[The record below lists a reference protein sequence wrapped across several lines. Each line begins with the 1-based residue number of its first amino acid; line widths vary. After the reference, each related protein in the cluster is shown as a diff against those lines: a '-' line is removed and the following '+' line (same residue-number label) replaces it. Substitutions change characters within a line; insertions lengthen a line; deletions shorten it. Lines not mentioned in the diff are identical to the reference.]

1 MSGLH
6 DSHAQVNQNIFIG
19 FKDLKIEIIDSA
31 LNQKRKGG
39 MVKLNTM
46 VVVK

>member
-19 FKDLKIEIIDSA
+19 FKDLELEIIDNA
-31 LNQKRKGG
+31 LNKKRKGG

>member
-19 FKDLKIEIIDSA
+19 FKDLEFEIIDNT
-31 LNQKRKGG
+31 LHKKRKGG

>member
-19 FKDLKIEIIDSA
+19 FKDLEFEIIDST
-31 LNQKRKGG
+31 LHKKRKGEW
-39 MVKLNTM
+39 LN
-46 VVVK
+46 